1 MDRTLAR
8 IATRTALA
16 AALAAPTV
24 PAMAQSWLFS
34 PRPIAPVP
42 GALVPRTAPVG
53 QPAALR
59 EPAPEA
65 RAEPVREAALAGEA
79 APPAP
84 ARVTMPVP
92 PRRPADLAPPPPAAA
107 APPPISL
114 SPVPTTPSQP
124 PRAVAALNPA
134 APLSER
140 GAVERVNAYLNSFTT
155 LTGRFVQRAGG
166 RQTTG
171 TLYLHR
177 PGKLR
182 FEYDRP
188 SNLEIVSDG
197 NSVAIRD
204 RRLNTQDLY
213 ALNQTPLKFLVG
225 SRVEL
230 GRDLAIKDVNVGADL
245 VRVTVE
251 DRSTLGGT
259 SRVTLVY
266 DPSANVLRQWT
277 IVDAAGAETT
287 VVLDDLKTGKT
298 PDPGLFRINYERM
311 IDTDRR

>member
-1 MDRTLAR
+1 MERLTQRYA
-8 IATRTALA
+8 IGTALA
-16 AALAAPTV
+16 ALLAAAQ
-24 PAMAQSWLFS
+24 PAAAQSWLFS
-34 PRPIAPVP
+34 PRPIAAVP
-42 GALVPRTAPVG
+42 QTLTPR
-53 QPAALR
+53 
-59 EPAPEA
+59 E
-65 RAEPVREAALAGEA
+65 

-84 ARVTMPVP
+84 PAAAPVALRQEAALTETSPAAPDRTVTMPVP
-92 PRRPADLAPPPPAAA
+92 PRRPSDLPLPPLAAAEAPPPV
-107 APPPISL
+107 SL
-114 SPVPTTPSQP
+114 SPVPTTPSAP
-124 PRAVAALNPA
+124 PRTVAALSPA
-134 APLSER
+134 QPLSER

-177 PGKLR
+177 PGRLR

-188 SNLEIVSDG
+188 SNLEIVADG

-230 GRDLAIKDVNVGADL
+230 GRDLAIKDVDVGADT

-266 DPSANVLRQWT
+266 DPAANVLRQWT

-287 VVLDDLKTGKT
+287 VVLDDLKTGQT